1 MGSKGLWSELM
12 QLSDTKLNS
21 VINASLDEYYQLLAN
36 VGMDVYDSC
45 IKDFYRQY
53 SPRVY
58 KRHGNLSG
66 FNLYKANDIFYNGDT
81 VNVLLDEYNL
91 LPYGKHDKR
100 EEVFAFVLAGLRGG
114 PLPKRPDFPME
125 WYTSYPNT
133 YSRYHNIW
141 QSSAI
146 ILEDILDD
154 FCESAVND
162 TLSIVIGNIAKKI

>member
-1 MGSKGLWSELM
+1 MGSKGLWTELM
-12 QLSDTKLNS
+12 QLSDSKLNS
-21 VINASLDEYYQLLAN
+21 VIGSALDEYYQLLAN
-36 VGMDVYDSC
+36 VGMDIYDSC
-45 IKDFYRQY
+45 IQY
-53 SPRVY
+53 SPRIY

-66 FNLYKANDIFYNGDT
+66 FNLYKANEIFYDGNT

-133 YSRYHNIW
+133 YSRYRSIW

-154 FCESAVND
+154 FCENAVND
-162 TLSIVIGNIAKKI
+162 TLQIVISNIAKKI